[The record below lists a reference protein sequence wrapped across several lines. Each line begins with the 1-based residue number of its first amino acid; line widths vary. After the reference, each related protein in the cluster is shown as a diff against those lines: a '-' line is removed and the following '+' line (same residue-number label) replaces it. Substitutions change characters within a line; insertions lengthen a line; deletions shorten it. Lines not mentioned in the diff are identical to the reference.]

1 LIIMEHRSATVS
13 PDTPFVVN
21 GFTHSSF
28 ALLTVLLLLLLLGAS
43 KAAQHMRIPAHGTL
57 CLTAAAAAQNW

>member
-1 LIIMEHRSATVS
+1 MEHRSATVS
-13 PDTPFVVN
+13 PETPFVVN

-28 ALLTVLLLLLLLGAS
+28 AVLTVLLLLLLGAS

-57 CLTAAAAAQNW
+57 CLTAAAAAQN